1 MIKWASKRPRWDKA
15 QRYRLGNLGRYSYCT
30 AARTV
35 CSHSEPSGVV
45 DLRPERTMT
54 FRRPPIF
61 RLPGL
66 ILWSVFASVLAI
78 LGLAGPALA
87 LDRLGQPVDRAIDLQ
102 PAASQIRAQQISFH
116 DYILL
121 PIITGIVLLV
131 LVLLLIVVVRF
142 NKRAN
147 PVPARFSHNTP
158 VEIAWTVGPVLIL
171 MFIAIFSFKL
181 LFAEHDMPKP
191 YMTVKVVG
199 RQWNWD
205 YAYPDQKIAAYTS
218 TPMAEQ
224 VANDAHRPYMLAANA
239 PMVVPVDKV
248 VKVVITGEDVIHS
261 FSVPAFGVKMD
272 AVPGRLNETWFKA
285 DRTGVFYG
293 QCSQLCGINHSF
305 MPIEVDV
312 VTQPQFDA
320 WVASKVPQ
328 TTVVAAAAPAMPA
341 AR

>member
-1 MIKWASKRPRWDKA
+1 
-15 QRYRLGNLGRYSYCT
+15 
-30 AARTV
+30 
-35 CSHSEPSGVV
+35 
-45 DLRPERTMT
+45 MT
-54 FRRPPIF
+54 FRLSPIF
-61 RLPGL
+61 RRASL
-66 ILWSVFASVLAI
+66 ILASSLAVVFAN

-87 LDRLGQPVDRAIDLQ
+87 LDQLGQPVDRAIDLQ
-102 PAASQIRAQQISFH
+102 PAASQIRAEQISFH
-116 DYILL
+116 DYILM
-121 PIITGIVLLV
+121 PIITAIVVLV
-131 LVLLLIVVVRF
+131 LVLLLIVIFRF

-205 YAYPDQKIAAYTS
+205 YAYPDQKIAASTS
-218 TPMAEQ
+218 TPMTEKA
-224 VANDAHRPYMLAANA
+224 ADDAHRPYLLAANA
-239 PMVVPVDKV
+239 PMVVPVNQV
-248 VKVVITGEDVIHS
+248 VKVVVTGEDVIHS
-261 FSVPAFGVKMD
+261 FSVPAFGVKID
-272 AVPGRLNETWFKA
+272 AIPGRLNETWFKA

-293 QCSQLCGINHSF
+293 QCSQLCGVNHSF

-312 VTQPQFDA
+312 VTQQQFDA

-328 TTVVAAAAPAMPA
+328 PMTTTVAAATPPAGPA
-341 AR
+341 VH